1 MDSQTWEQKT
11 ERPDKTPCMVDPIS
25 NMKWE
30 NQIMTSTHLSALAFL
45 LSSSRGSTLEAGAN
59 LASRAFFFASSSAAV
74 VGLGIPNL
82 LSTISNSVH
91 FHSQ

>member
-1 MDSQTWEQKT
+1 MDSQTWEEKT
-11 ERPDKTPCMVDPIS
+11 ERPNNTSCMVDPIS

-82 LSTISNSVH
+82 LSRISNSVH